1 MSHCSV
7 GEPHTKGRSH
17 MTYAKKTI
25 AGFALFGALAVPGV
39 ALAATS
45 SADVGPA
52 AYEGNPGRIRLQET
66 PGGPGYGAQN
76 GSGAGS
82 GAFGILTGQGYN
94 HEGGR
99 RFENRGGENSSVSG
113 NNPRN
118 GVTQDAPRDH
128 PEPQNVK

>member
-1 MSHCSV
+1 
-7 GEPHTKGRSH
+7 
-17 MTYAKKTI
+17 MTPNRRICKAI
-25 AGFALFGALAVPGV
+25 AGLTIFGAMAIPGI
-39 ALAATS
+39 AFAATS
-45 SADVGPA
+45 A
-52 AYEGNPGRIRLQET
+52 AELNLDAYQNNPGRIRLQDT
-66 PGGPGYGAQN
+66 VGGPGYGAQN

-118 GVTQDAPRDH
+118 GVTQETPRDH
-128 PEPQNVK
+128 PAPQNAG